1 MTKYSLLL
9 SIRSKEVSPK
19 FGQMVKGHGADLN
32 WCLDQSFSKI
42 MHSQKCR
49 LQMHSS
55 STTISFIVFQDFTN
69 IP

>member
-9 SIRSKEVSPK
+9 SSRSKEVSPK

-49 LQMHSS
+49 LQMHS
-55 STTISFIVFQDFTN
+55 
-69 IP
+69 